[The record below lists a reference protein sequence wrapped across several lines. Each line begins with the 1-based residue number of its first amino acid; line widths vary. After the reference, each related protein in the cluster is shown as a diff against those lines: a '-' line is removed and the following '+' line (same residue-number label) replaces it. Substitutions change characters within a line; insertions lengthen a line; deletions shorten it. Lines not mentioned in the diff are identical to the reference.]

1 MGNTLWYSLKL
12 EGSPEEQG
20 RQANLA
26 RKPWSWHRPQ
36 VGGKYMPSRKIVA
49 LLLSI
54 ALAALVLA
62 GCGGGGGGGGDD
74 PGGDIA
80 LGGVLTD
87 KYTGALVS
95 GALVELWQTGSV
107 QGSDLSDL
115 NGEYAVLDLPDG
127 TYTVRVTKGGY
138 EIYEAG
144 VVLPD
149 TMDIELVGSGP
160 PPPPVFP

>member
-1 MGNTLWYSLKL
+1 
-12 EGSPEEQG
+12 
-20 RQANLA
+20 
-26 RKPWSWHRPQ
+26 
-36 VGGKYMPSRKIVA
+36 MPSRKIVA

-62 GCGGGGGGGGDD
+62 GCGGGGGGGDD
-74 PGGDIA
+74 PGGDAA
-80 LGGVLTD
+80 LDGVLTD
-87 KYTGALVS
+87 RYTGALVS
-95 GALVELWQTGSV
+95 GALVELWQTGLV

-115 NGEYAVLDLPDG
+115 NGAYAVLDLPAG
-127 TYTVRVTKGGY
+127 AYTVRVTKGGY

-149 TMDIELVGSGP
+149 TLDIELIGSGP